1 MNEQKIIDK
10 AKLDLALMMIS
21 YLEGLQDRYGC
32 AVSNGRCDECG
43 KPLMFEDKET
53 CEDCLCP
60 EQQLKNRNNERIGQR
75 VL

>member
-1 MNEQKIIDK
+1 MSEQKIIDK

-21 YLEGLQDRYGC
+21 YLEGLQDRYEC

-43 KPLMFEDKET
+43 KPLMFDENKT

-60 EQQLKNRNNERIGQR
+60 E
-75 VL
+75 